1 MIFTLLE
8 AVMKY
13 KKLVILT
20 LVLTLLISA
29 CSPSSLNLPEEA
41 NTAEQEDL
49 GSPQS
54 GGTINLATTST
65 LNLNPLLANDDET
78 MAILSLIFEG
88 LVKIDE
94 QGMAQPALAESWQI
108 SDDGK
113 TYTINLRPDVK
124 WHNGERFTS
133 IDVKATF
140 DKIMELKKQKNNK
153 DLPRYDEFDN
163 IQSYEAS
170 DDNTFIITLKAPDAD
185 FLCEINRGILPASFL
200 EASTTKKDKSEQES
214 NFELIG
220 TGPFKVINAT
230 NNSVTLKRNDNY
242 FGKVPYIEEINIT
255 IYPDNT
261 SIKEAFNNGA
271 IDMIFADPV
280 DWNIFEE
287 MENVYL
293 LQYPSRYFE
302 FVAVNL
308 SNPILSDANV
318 RQALLMGIDRNRI
331 LQDTTL
337 GRGIVID
344 GPILPY
350 SWAFNSQIQ
359 HITHSKKMA
368 AQQLE
373 AAGWKDEDSDGI
385 LEKAIG
391 NKKYKLE
398 FELLVNTDNAARY
411 QTASHIVNNLKDLGI
426 SVKLVNATWDELT
439 QKVMSKKYD
448 AAIMGWKLAANPD
461 LRFMFASSEI
471 KNGYNFVSY
480 SNPEL
485 DDILNRAATDHKN
498 QKELLYRAQEIINKD
513 LPYLFLYSPNK
524 VLAIN
529 KRLKGVKPNPVN
541 IYSDISDWWVDE

>member
-1 MIFTLLE
+1 
-8 AVMKY
+8 MKY
-13 KKLVILT
+13 KKIVFLALI
-20 LVLTLLISA
+20 LTLLISA
-29 CSPSSLNLPEEA
+29 CTNSSLNFPEQ
-41 NTAEQEDL
+41 TDKVEQEDS
-49 GSPQS
+49 GSPKS
-54 GGTINLATTST
+54 GGTMNLGTTST

-78 MAILSLIFEG
+78 KAILSLIFEG
-88 LVKIDE
+88 LVKIDDE
-94 QGMAQPALAESWQI
+94 GMLQPALAENWQI

-113 TYTINLRPDVK
+113 TYTINLRQDVK
-124 WHNGERFTS
+124 WHNGEAFSSR
-133 IDVKATF
+133 DVKATF
-140 DKIMELKKQKNNK
+140 DKIMELKKQRGNK
-153 DLPRYDEFDN
+153 DLPEYPEFDN
-163 IQSYEAS
+163 IESYEAS
-170 DDNTFIITLKAPDAD
+170 DDNTFIISLRMPDAD
-185 FLCEINRGILPASFL
+185 FLYEMNRGILSASLL
-200 EASTTKKDKSEQES
+200 EAEALKDEKEQLEG
-214 NFELIG
+214 NQEFIG
-220 TGPFKVINAT
+220 TGPYKVVDRT
-230 NNSVTLKRNDNY
+230 SYSVTLKRNDDY
-242 FGKVPYIEEINIT
+242 FGKIPYIEEVNIK
-255 IYPDNT
+255 IYPDT
-261 SIKEAFNNGA
+261 TAIKEAFTQGSV
-271 IDMIFADPV
+271 DMISAEPI

-308 SNPILSDANV
+308 NNPILSDARV

-385 LEKAIG
+385 LEKTIG

-398 FELLVNTDNAARY
+398 FELLVNTDNGARF
-411 QTASHIVNNLKDLGI
+411 QTASHIEKNLKDIGI
-426 SVKLVNATWDELT
+426 SVKVVDVSWDELT
-439 QKVMSKKYD
+439 QRVLSKKYD
-448 AAIMGWKLAANPD
+448 TAIMGWKLAANPD

-471 KNGYNFVSY
+471 RNGYNFVSY

-485 DDILNRAATDHKN
+485 DDILTKAATDHKN
-498 QKELLYRAQEIINKD
+498 QQELLYRAQEIINED

-524 VLAIN
+524 VLALN
-529 KRLKGVKPNPVN
+529 KRLKGVKPNPIN
-541 IYSDISDWWVDE
+541 IFNDISEWWIDE